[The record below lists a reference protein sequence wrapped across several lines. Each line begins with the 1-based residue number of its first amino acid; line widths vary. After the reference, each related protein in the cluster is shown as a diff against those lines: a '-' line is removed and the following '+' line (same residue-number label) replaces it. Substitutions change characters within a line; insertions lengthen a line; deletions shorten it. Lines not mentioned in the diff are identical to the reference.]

1 MGLRPLRPREHASAT
16 HPASRWGWR
25 WAECPGRAC
34 VPPTL
39 EEPFGSQ
46 HVSAP
51 SATGGSAGGLSRA
64 AVPVGPGR
72 TSPRSSSLEFRV
84 SGAPCRA
91 RGEPGRTLPR
101 GPECVS
107 TRAPAS
113 PAFTAPT
120 AGDPL
125 PAFLGWQGSREETSS
140 SSRGLPA
147 PQSLSPPWA
156 PLSPWPWGGSG
167 HRRAVSPSWRVPG
180 VKAAGGVRVVR
191 PHGKAGD
198 VDAFCPEDQHV
209 TTSRNEVL
217 QGAEP
222 RATLGRIQV
231 HGGRRDHGGALWAG
245 GWGLNISEHQ

>member
-1 MGLRPLRPREHASAT
+1 MGLRPLRPREHASAAP
-16 HPASRWGWR
+16 PASRWGWR
-25 WAECPGRAC
+25 WAECPRAC
-34 VPPTL
+34 LCAPPTL

-51 SATGGSAGGLSRA
+51 SATGRSAGGLSRA

-84 SGAPCRA
+84 SRAPCRA
-91 RGEPGRTLPR
+91 RGEPGCTLPR

-113 PAFTAPT
+113 PAVTAPT

-125 PAFLGWQGSREETSS
+125 PTFLGWQGSREETSS

-147 PQSLSPPWA
+147 PQSLSPPRA
-156 PLSPWPWGGSG
+156 PLSPWPRGGSG
-167 HRRAVSPSWRVPG
+167 HRRAVSPSWCVPG

-198 VDAFCPEDQHV
+198 VDAFCPEDQHIA
-209 TTSRNEVL
+209 TSRNEVL

-222 RATLGRIQV
+222 RATLGHIQV
-231 HGGRRDHGGALWAG
+231 RGAAETTMAG
-245 GWGLNISEHQ
+245 FFGQGLRSQHQ